1 MSNYTHFSMTIKDAI
16 VRISRN
22 EFLLPAFQRE
32 YVWNAVQ
39 VENLF
44 DSLMKGYPISSM
56 LFWKVRKED
65 RTSYRFYKI
74 LDHYTE
80 YHHVHND
87 IFNTNQINEFY
98 CILDGQQR
106 LTSLYLG
113 LCGSYAYHKHR
124 ARWEN
129 SENNFPTRHLYLNLT
144 SKIDSEDSD
153 KTYNF
158 LFLDKKVTEE
168 QRIYVDSKN
177 DKWFKVG
184 DIFYI
189 NYDNMLDM
197 AMVGDI
203 TRDELKNLQELYRTI
218 NEKKCINYFEI
229 DSETDSEID
238 SSSADVAVN
247 IFVRINSGGTK
258 LSISDMLLSMCV
270 AGWQKKDARTEIHN
284 LVDAVN
290 NKGFNITHDFVLK
303 TFLYLFRNDVRFRI
317 KSFDNTFVTRIE
329 TEWDNIR
336 DAILV
341 LFDLMRTYGLT
352 RSSLT
357 SYNATL
363 PILYYLYH
371 RGIYRDFCS
380 SIGYLEEREKIR
392 GWLMRTLIMRSF
404 TSHADGT
411 LTKTH
416 RAFSANVEECPIDS
430 SVDSF
435 PEDRIVA
442 SIQQATTLTDEAIDN
457 ILATQKDNSFAFAIV
472 SLLYPYMD
480 YKNGNFHLDH
490 IHPFALCS
498 ERGLEMPVYNS
509 VLNLQMLDG
518 NENMAKNAKPL
529 KQWIDEQTTNDTR
542 GQFLKSHIIPDVDLD
557 LSNFDEFI
565 ATRRKMLH
573 QAIRSA
579 FNISTTSA
587 SDLAQTEEY
596 EDTMEIWDE

>member
-1 MSNYTHFSMTIKDAI
+1 MSNNYTHFSITIRDAI
-16 VRISRN
+16 DRIRRD

-32 YVWNAVQ
+32 YVWNSVQ

-56 LFWKVRKED
+56 LFWKVRED
-65 RTSYRFYKI
+65 DKTSYKFYQI
-74 LDHYTE
+74 LKKYIE

-87 IFNTNQINEFY
+87 AFNTHQVNGFY

-113 LCGSYAYHKHR
+113 LCGSYAYHKPR
-124 ARWEN
+124 ARWEH

-144 SKIDSEDSD
+144 SKIDNVDSD

-168 QRIYVDSKN
+168 KRIYLDPKN
-177 DKWFKVG
+177 DKWFKVS
-184 DIFYI
+184 DVLDLSFMDMMKMSKSEEYTEQELETLSCLFEVIAEKSI
-189 NYDNMLDM
+189 NY
-197 AMVGDI
+197 
-203 TRDELKNLQELYRTI
+203 Y
-218 NEKKCINYFEI
+218 EI
-229 DSETDSEID
+229 DAID
-238 SSSADVAVN
+238 PDVAVN

-336 DAILV
+336 DAILA

-380 SIGYLEEREKIR
+380 SIGYVEEREKIR

-529 KQWIDEQTTNDTR
+529 KQWIDEQTTDDTR